1 MSWAEVSIR
10 YRDLDPNG
18 HVNNGAI
25 NQYFEDGRVKFRE
38 DLMGSLG
45 REILTGFAIAH
56 FEASYYSALN
66 YPGRVEVGTVVTR
79 IGKTSFGL
87 GQAIFVGSREIAG
100 ADVVSVYF
108 DPSTGTKK
116 HLPRELLIV
125 LEKHCC
131 NL

>member
-66 YPGRVEVGTVVTR
+66 YPGRVDVGTVVTR
-79 IGKTSFGL
+79 IGQTSFGL

-116 HLPRELLIV
+116 PLPKELLTV
-125 LEKHCC
+125 LEKAS
-131 NL
+131 L

>member
-38 DLMGSLG
+38 DLMSSLG
-45 REILTGFAIAH
+45 REILTGFAVAH
-56 FEASYYSALN
+56 FEASYHSALN

-100 ADVVSVYF
+100 ANVVSVYF

-116 HLPRELLIV
+116 DLPKELLTV
-125 LEKHCC
+125 LEKA
-131 NL
+131 LL

>member
-38 DLMGSLG
+38 DLMSSLG

-56 FEASYYSALN
+56 FEARYHSALN
-66 YPGRVEVGTVVTR
+66 YPGRVEVGTVVTW

-100 ADVVSVYF
+100 ANVVSVYF

-116 HLPRELLIV
+116 HLPKELLTV
-125 LEKHCC
+125 LEKA
-131 NL
+131 LL

>member
-38 DLMGSLG
+38 DLMSSLG

-56 FEASYYSALN
+56 FEASYHSALN
-66 YPGRVEVGTVVTR
+66 YPGRVEVGTVVTW

-100 ADVVSVYF
+100 ADEVSVYF

-116 HLPRELLIV
+116 HLPKELLTV
-125 LEKHCC
+125 LEKA
-131 NL
+131 LL

>member
-38 DLMGSLG
+38 DLMSSLG

-56 FEASYYSALN
+56 FEASYHSALN

-100 ADVVSVYF
+100 ANVVSVYF

-116 HLPRELLIV
+116 HLPKELLTV
-125 LEKHCC
+125 LEKA
-131 NL
+131 LL

>member
-38 DLMGSLG
+38 DLMSSLG

-116 HLPRELLIV
+116 HLPKEPLTV
-125 LEKHCC
+125 LEKA
-131 NL
+131 LL

>member
-56 FEASYYSALN
+56 FEVSYYSALN
-66 YPGRVEVGTVVTR
+66 YPGRVAVGTGVTR

-100 ADVVSVYF
+100 ANVVSVYF

-116 HLPRELLIV
+116 HLPRELLTV
-125 LEKHCC
+125 LEKA
-131 NL
+131 LL

>member
-38 DLMGSLG
+38 DLMSSLG

-116 HLPRELLIV
+116 HLPKELLTV
-125 LEKHCC
+125 LEKA
-131 NL
+131 LL

>member
-38 DLMGSLG
+38 DLMSSLG

-56 FEASYYSALN
+56 FEASYHSALN
-66 YPGRVEVGTVVTR
+66 YPGRVEVGTVVTW

-100 ADVVSVYF
+100 ANVVSVYF

-116 HLPRELLIV
+116 HLPKELLTV
-125 LEKHCC
+125 LEKA
-131 NL
+131 LL

>member
-38 DLMGSLG
+38 DRMSSLG

-56 FEASYYSALN
+56 FKAS
-66 YPGRVEVGTVVTR
+66 
-79 IGKTSFGL
+79 
-87 GQAIFVGSREIAG
+87 
-100 ADVVSVYF
+100 
-108 DPSTGTKK
+108 
-116 HLPRELLIV
+116 
-125 LEKHCC
+125 
-131 NL
+131 